1 MSSNYKADYTNKIIY
16 WKNQLIESIDCAPM
30 DKSTEKM
37 QKALDSLN
45 YFAQK
50 QIEIERMDEQVNSL
64 V

>member
-16 WKNQLIESIDCAPM
+16 WMNQLNESLTGTPM

-50 QIEIERMDEQVNSL
+50 QIEIERMDEQVNTF